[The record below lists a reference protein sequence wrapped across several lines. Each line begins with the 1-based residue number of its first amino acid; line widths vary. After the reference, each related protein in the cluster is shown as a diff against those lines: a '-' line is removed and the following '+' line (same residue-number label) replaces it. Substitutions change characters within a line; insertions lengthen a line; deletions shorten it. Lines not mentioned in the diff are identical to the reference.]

1 MIVKS
6 FLTWIQALAASLG
19 APGLFLVAA
28 LDSSFL
34 SLPQVNDLL
43 LILSVTR
50 HPEWMPLYASMSTLG
65 SLAGC
70 FVMYGIGRKGEE
82 ALIRKRFSGPRSQR
96 ALALFNRFGMLAVL
110 VPAILPPPAPFKI
123 FVILAGA
130 SRMNPWT
137 FAIAVV
143 LGRGFRYFGEGLLTV
158 WYGERALAFLQENGR
173 QVALWTGLT
182 VLGARRRVFLVAIAA
197 PARRRRT
204 AAAGLTRTRAT
215 APTMAQRELAMSR
228 LRHVVDALAGRDLGL
243 DVGRRPAQLERHDRG
258 GALERRASRMPGHAG
273 LGAAQDRVGQRH
285 GRLLAHRVDDLGAQ
299 RRAGRRQRLAE
310 RPVGDEP
317 AHRVV
322 LGAVEARQALAG
334 VAVDP
339 VVAPPRVGRG
349 RP

>member
-1 MIVKS
+1 VIVQS

-123 FVILAGA
+123 FVLLAGLADVRPA
-130 SRMNPWT
+130 S
-137 FAIAVV
+137 FISAVV
-143 LGRGFRYFGEGLLTV
+143 VGRGFRYIGEAWLAYRYGDDARVFIEQNLPQVSIALGLFVGIAGTAIIV
-158 WYGERALAFLQENGR
+158 W
-173 QVALWTGLT
+173 
-182 VLGARRRVFLVAIAA
+182 RRRM
-197 PARRRRT
+197 RR
-204 AAAGLTRTRAT
+204 
-215 APTMAQRELAMSR
+215 
-228 LRHVVDALAGRDLGL
+228 
-243 DVGRRPAQLERHDRG
+243 
-258 GALERRASRMPGHAG
+258 
-273 LGAAQDRVGQRH
+273 
-285 GRLLAHRVDDLGAQ
+285 
-299 RRAGRRQRLAE
+299 
-310 RPVGDEP
+310 GDTTP
-317 AHRVV
+317 SS
-322 LGAVEARQALAG
+322 
-334 VAVDP
+334 
-339 VVAPPRVGRG
+339 
-349 RP
+349 